1 MEGGARKNVRE
12 STSALD
18 ERVKAVSPRRLEIF
32 GILRD
37 RLASMQFEDDR
48 PTYRAKAAERAI
60 FATRKLLESQ
70 AAPNL
75 KSPVRKIHAVTLK
88 LNRPRSRKS
97 SETRATALRP
107 QPRFPSLK
115 AFGRRPCAWPRLLD
129 GPSSETLHKG

>member
-1 MEGGARKNVRE
+1 MHEDGARKNARE

-37 RLASMQFEDDR
+37 QLASMQFEDDR

-75 KSPVRKIHAVTLK
+75 KSPVRKIHAVTLGLEAEKAQK
-88 LNRPRSRKS
+88 LAPRHSVPNRG
-97 SETRATALRP
+97 
-107 QPRFPSLK
+107 F
-115 AFGRRPCAWPRLLD
+115 LL
-129 GPSSETLHKG
+129 